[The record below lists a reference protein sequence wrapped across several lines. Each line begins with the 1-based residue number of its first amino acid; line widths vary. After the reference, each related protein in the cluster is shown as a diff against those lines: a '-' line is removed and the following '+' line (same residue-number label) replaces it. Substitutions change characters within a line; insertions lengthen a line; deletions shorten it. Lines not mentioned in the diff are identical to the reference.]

1 MTTLTIKVNDNNDL
15 YLPDGRNLFIIENQD
30 ALVQTIGLAHKMRKG
45 EDLYDVNNGIDY
57 LGVVFTSPVD
67 EDTARQQLSNA
78 ILKKVDVLG
87 IETLVTTI
95 SNNALDFEAQIVTA
109 YGDTIKVGT
118 QS

>member
-1 MTTLTIKVNDNNDL
+1 MTTLTIKVNENNDI

-67 EDTARQQLSNA
+67 EDSARQQISNA
-78 ILKKVDVLG
+78 ILKKADVLG
-87 IETLVTTI
+87 IETLTLTI
-95 SNNALDFEAQIVTA
+95 SENVLAFEAQIVTA
-109 YGDTIKVGT
+109 YGDTIKIGN